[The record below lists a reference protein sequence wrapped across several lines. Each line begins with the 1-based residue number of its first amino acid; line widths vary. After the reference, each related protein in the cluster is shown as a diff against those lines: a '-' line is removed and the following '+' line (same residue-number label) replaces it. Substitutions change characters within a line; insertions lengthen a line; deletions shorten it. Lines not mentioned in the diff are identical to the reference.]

1 MIPTH
6 IEDGPDPVLPVM
18 SGWAGP
24 MPAWSP
30 NLRAHPDTVV
40 ELAAAR

>member
-18 SGWAGP
+18 SGGAGS

-30 NLRAHPDTVV
+30 NRRAHPDTVV
-40 ELAAAR
+40 ELPSAQ